1 MIDDKLPDWAYTEH
15 ELQELDQELLD
26 GKYEYNS
33 IPEEGMVVILSI
45 WSKNGNTGKVMIV
58 ESTDV
63 VETMNALNRRW
74 ADTGL
79 RFNIVGYSGMTYGS
93 KVLVDAIRTV
103 LLPYRYET
111 KFPTY
116 ILARYVYRYEPWM
129 LNLISK
135 V

>member
-1 MIDDKLPDWAYTEH
+1 MIEDRLPDWAYTER
-15 ELQELDQELLD
+15 ELREIDQELLD
-26 GKYEYNS
+26 GRYEYNT
-33 IPEEGMVVILSI
+33 IPEKGMVVMLSI
-45 WSKNGNTGKVMIV
+45 WSKNGNTGKVIIV
-58 ESTDV
+58 ESHDV
-63 VETMNALNRRW
+63 IETMNALDRMW

-79 RFNIVGYSGMTYGS
+79 RLNIVGYSSMTYGS
-93 KVLVDAIRTV
+93 KVLTDAIRTV

-116 ILARYVYRYEPWM
+116 ILAEYVYRYEPWM

>member
-1 MIDDKLPDWAYTEH
+1 MIEDRLPDWAYTER
-15 ELQELDQELLD
+15 ELQKIDQELLD
-26 GKYEYNS
+26 GRYEYNTV
-33 IPEEGMVVILSI
+33 PEKGMVVILSI

-58 ESTDV
+58 ESPDV
-63 VETMNALNRRW
+63 IETMNALNRMW

-79 RFNIVGYSGMTYGS
+79 RFSIVGYSGMTCGS
-93 KVLVDAIRTV
+93 KVLTDAIHTV

-116 ILARYVYRYEPWM
+116 ILAEYVYRYEPWM

>member
-1 MIDDKLPDWAYTEH
+1 MIDDRLPDWAYTEY

-63 VETMNALNRRW
+63 IETMNALNRRW

-79 RFNIVGYSGMTYGS
+79 RFNIIGYSDMTYGS
-93 KVLVDAIRTV
+93 KVLVDAIHTV

>member
-1 MIDDKLPDWAYTEH
+1 MIDDRLPDWAYTEH